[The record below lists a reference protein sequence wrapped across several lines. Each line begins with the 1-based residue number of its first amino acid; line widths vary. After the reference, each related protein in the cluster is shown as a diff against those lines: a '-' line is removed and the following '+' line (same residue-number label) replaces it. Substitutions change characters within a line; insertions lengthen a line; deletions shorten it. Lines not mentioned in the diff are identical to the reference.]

1 MEARTLSFPFPFVY
15 YRLYPPFFTSP
26 PFPSSPFS
34 PTGCLACLLGPLK
47 PRKASRQAPDLPSA
61 PFLPSS
67 LSSASPSTP
76 ARPVH
81 LHLFEDTH
89 MQPRG
94 HAGAYTHPASN
105 QHWYLSQEQR
115 AREAAQSLNSNP
127 PLQALRKFHCST
139 AGREL
144 TGNLVV
150 GGSCSRHPWPWER
163 RHPRGYGELDMF
175 CVISGVGGVRRAGLG

>member
-67 LSSASPSTP
+67 LSASPSPRPHALSTYTYSRRHTCSHMDMQAHTP
-76 ARPVH
+76 TLQVTSIGICR
-81 LHLFEDTH
+81 
-89 MQPRG
+89 R
-94 HAGAYTHPASN
+94 SN
-105 QHWYLSQEQR
+105 EKSSKRHVKQR
-115 AREAAQSLNSNP
+115 NP
-127 PLQALRKFHCST
+127 SIQTPPQALRKFHCST

-150 GGSCSRHPWPWER
+150 GGSCSRHPWPWGR
-163 RHPRGYGELDMF
+163 RHLRGYGGLDMC
-175 CVISGVGGVRRAGLG
+175 CVISGAGGS

>member
-34 PTGCLACLLGPLK
+34 PIGCLACLLGPLK

-67 LSSASPSTP
+67 LSSASPPTP

-115 AREAAQSLNSNP
+115 EEQQAAREAAQSLHSNP
-127 PLQALRKFHCST
+127 TSKRCANFT
-139 AGREL
+139 AQPPGESLLAISSWVGRARD
-144 TGNLVV
+144 T
-150 GGSCSRHPWPWER
+150 H
-163 RHPRGYGELDMF
+163 
-175 CVISGVGGVRRAGLG
+175 GLGDDSTHVDMVDLTCVA